1 MVANIPQS
9 GYVPGQKIIVTA
21 EVTNMSTIPVDRMKF
36 MLRKIISYHSQ
47 TPSTKTKNELVVIQE
62 RRAGGVAKM
71 DHGRFQ
77 VVLPIPPEPPTNTN
91 LCKVINITYE
101 VKVEAKIAGPH
112 QSPCIRIPITIG
124 TVPLNRNVPDPK
136 TPAIQTVVGFVEAI
150 TTQPAQYSMPQHTH
164 GMVSAVAMANASAGI
179 VTTGSM
185 PPSYPG
191 PSGSGTDASY
201 QQLPITNALS
211 NRAAEYPDMRKC
223 FIVSL
228 FLVWFVN
235 LNVTAPPSY
244 EESQY
249 GNRQIEEAE
258 DQHPIGQQLYTP
270 RYPVYNFDQSVEQ
283 EPVEPTVVMETDG
296 RRGGAGCGSHSAKIM
311 EKVDNW
317 NH

>member
-1 MVANIPQS
+1 MVSLNELSSPQIPTQMEMTKSFWCGPCSSGPFSMVASIPQT
-9 GYVPGQKIIVTA
+9 GYVPGQKVIVSA

-77 VVLPIPPEPPTNTN
+77 MTLPIPPEPPTNTN
-91 LCKVINITYE
+91 LCKVIHITYE
-101 VKVEAKIAGPH
+101 VKVEAKIGGPH

-150 TTQPAQYSMPQHTH
+150 TTQPVAYTLPPH
-164 GMVSAVAMANASAGI
+164 GVTTGI
-179 VTTGSM
+179 VTTGGGNGGIAGGPNM

-191 PSGSGTDASY
+191 PSGSGAVAGMDVSAGG

-211 NRAAEYPDMRKC
+211 NRATEYPDMRKYSI
-223 FIVSL
+223 FHM
-228 FLVWFVN
+228 FLIQN
-235 LNVTAPPSY
+235 NNGKNSN
-244 EESQY
+244 ERS
-249 GNRQIEEAE
+249 
-258 DQHPIGQQLYTP
+258 
-270 RYPVYNFDQSVEQ
+270 S
-283 EPVEPTVVMETDG
+283 TVV
-296 RRGGAGCGSHSAKIM
+296 RGITVWKST
-311 EKVDNW
+311 N
-317 NH
+317 